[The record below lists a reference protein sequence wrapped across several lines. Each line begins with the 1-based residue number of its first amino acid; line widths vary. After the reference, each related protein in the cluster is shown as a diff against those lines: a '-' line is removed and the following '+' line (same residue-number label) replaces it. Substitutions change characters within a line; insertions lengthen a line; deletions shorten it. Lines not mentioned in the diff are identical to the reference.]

1 MKTILLLIALTL
13 LTSCGKY
20 TTYKIYKSHEVD
32 GVKYETSLEV
42 RSLREFKRF
51 YAKGN
56 SKTGDYEYIA
66 DDISTKETVLE
77 KSAAGLFSKIID
89 KVEIK

>member
-1 MKTILLLIALTL
+1 MKTILLIITLAL
-13 LTSCGKY
+13 LTGCSKF
-20 TTYKIYKSHEVD
+20 TTYKIYKSHEID
-32 GVKYETSLEV
+32 GVKYESSLEV
-42 RSLREFKRF
+42 KSLREFKRF

-56 SKTGDYEYIA
+56 SKTGDYEFIA
-66 DDISTKETVLE
+66 DDVSTKETVLE